1 MATQQPQRGGA
12 GKPGAMTMAMQAV
25 KTVSGPKVLRIGVL
39 QGGRIIEERVI
50 RNRDTVSVGT
60 TERNTFTVSGAN
72 MPGHHELFQ
81 MAAGSYRLNFNDAM
95 DGRIALPQGMK
106 TLPQLKQEGQAV
118 KSNVGWQV
126 PLNEQCR
133 GKVTVGDTTFLFQFV
148 APPPPQPTPQLPAAI
163 RAGWVKNIDWTYN
176 ACLAF
181 FLVIAFSSI
190 AYVEYLY
197 DPEIEDTFALD
208 ARLVTLVQPPAAIEP
223 EAPPPPETSASAPD
237 PNQQAAATA
246 APTRQASNQAPA
258 QSAAARAQA
267 AVARADRATA
277 AAERAA
283 QAALNALS
291 NNAELALLTGSLDT
305 GHGSAADRLQAGG
318 LMQGSVDALANTGG
332 IQAANG
338 QGGGLR
344 RSGLAASAGG
354 LAGGGRGLGGGR
366 EISGGGGAI
375 GGGGE
380 VAVERVVR
388 GNLSLGG
395 GGDSEGGDGTLSA
408 SAIAAVMR
416 QRVGGF
422 RSCYNTALRNNP
434 TLAGSISL
442 RFTIGSAGRVTAVS
456 ISGMDSAADFNG
468 CMTRVVRGAVFP
480 APEGGSVETSFSFNF
495 APGA

>member
-81 MAAGSYRLNFNDAM
+81 MAGGSYRLNFNDAM

-237 PNQQAAATA
+237 PNQQAAPTA
-246 APTRQASNQAPA
+246 APTRQASQAPA

-380 VAVERVVR
+380 VVQERVVR
-388 GNLSLGG
+388 GNVSLGG
-395 GGDSEGGDGTLSA
+395 GGDSEGGEGTLDSN
-408 SAIAAVMR
+408 AIASGVR
-416 QRVGGF
+416 RSISGI
-422 RSCYNTALRNNP
+422 RSCYERSLRNNP
-434 TLAGSISL
+434 QLSGRL
-442 RFTIGSAGRVTAVS
+442 EVRFTIGGAGRVTAAS
-456 ISGMDSAADFNG
+456 TSGLDAAPEVG
-468 CMTRVVRGAVFP
+468 SCIAGVVRRIVFP
-480 APEGGSVETSFSFNF
+480 APTGGSVETSFSFNF
-495 APGA
+495 APGG